1 MRIGRELTTPASTG
15 STSELIDPQNIKSA
29 ILHDINL
36 AEDFKSRYGLDD
48 FDSTIIRE
56 SVLVNT
62 GMTHFQS
69 KHFVAGSQITPWRQV
84 RQALMELETR
94 YHAYFE
100 LQTSLRKAEV
110 QRKMQVRAIDEETDL
125 LVREMLQ
132 IDLDKMDYDITIWR
146 RKLRQSEIEIDSF
159 LKIVREHVKDEEDLK
174 YFTEMNE
181 DEERQYWVYRMGKQ
195 AALDIIAYGR
205 IGSGNMDSIAMMEY
219 DDQIEVLHKAIQ
231 YSGMINANVA
241 TIAHEVSEQVAALSE
256 SGRLELPLLQE
267 SAGLVQHSAQPQ
279 VTAERL

>member
-1 MRIGRELTTPASTG
+1 MTIGRELTTPVSTG
-15 STSELIDPQNIKSA
+15 STSELIDPNSISSSV
-29 ILHDINL
+29 LHDIDL
-36 AEDFKSRYGLDD
+36 AEDFKERYGLTD
-48 FDSTIIRE
+48 FDSHIVRE

-100 LQTSLRKAEV
+100 LRTTLRKAEV
-110 QRKMQVRAIDEETDL
+110 QRKMQARAIEHEPDE

-132 IDLDKMDYDITIWR
+132 IDLEKIDYDITIWR
-146 RKLRQSEIEIDSF
+146 RKLRQAEIEIDSF
-159 LKIVREHVKDEEDLK
+159 LKIVREHVHNEEDLK

-181 DEERQYWVYRMGKQ
+181 EEERQYWVYRMGKQ

-205 IGSGNMDSIAMMEY
+205 IGSGNMDSIAMMAYE
-219 DDQIEVLHKAIQ
+219 DQVEVLHKAIQ

-241 TIAHEVSEQVAALSE
+241 TIAHDVAEQVAALSE
-256 SGRLELPLLQE
+256 SGKLELPLLQE

-279 VTAERL
+279 ITAERL